1 MSWLRK
7 ITSSNKTDS
16 GRQNISTSSPS
27 GTPRSSRSN
36 SNSSNQIQPN
46 QAHTSDVLD
55 SSIPASSPARA
66 RSNTDPETCLVV
78 FKSHW
83 AQALGIISKNANGS
97 SPAVR
102 RSLNE
107 EIEAVLKYADQMVL
121 LMIEEEEDQGGQGPI
136 LQYLLE
142 EDILEQLLTWT
153 NQAGPDYTDRLKL
166 HHLKMF
172 ETMISQS
179 RQSLFV
185 HKPLIRP
192 LLKLLTSCEDPR
204 NKQIEARLI
213 LVLHQL
219 CVCVTQNTQML
230 ELLFSAS
237 SEQGPAKF
245 VIFSLLIPYIHRE
258 GPIGQQARDALLLI
272 MALSCVHD
280 HIGTYIANNSDFC
293 PVSNKILLFISPYR
307 QPRGKRI

>member
-1 MSWLRK
+1 MSWIKKK
-7 ITSSNKTDS
+7 IASATKSDI
-16 GRQNISTSSPS
+16 GRQTGSGNSPS
-27 GTPRSSRSN
+27 DTPRSSRS
-36 SNSSNQIQPN
+36 SSVSSNQIQSVPSQSSKSQAN
-46 QAHTSDVLD
+46 QSQLTV
-55 SSIPASSPARA
+55 PSSPARP

-83 AQALGIISKNANGS
+83 AQATSIISKSANGN

-102 RSLNE
+102 RSVNE
-107 EIEAVLKYADQMVL
+107 EIEAVLQYADQMVL

-142 EDILEQLLTWT
+142 ENILEQLLTWT
-153 NQAGPDYTDRLKL
+153 TQTGPEFADRLKL

-192 LLKLLTSCEDPR
+192 LLKLLTSCENTK
-204 NKQIEARLI
+204 NKQIETRLI

-280 HIGTYIANNSDFC
+280 HIGTYIADYSDFC
-293 PVSNKILLFISPYR
+293 PVSDTSFF
-307 QPRGKRI
+307 